1 MKVRTKSCILKGYTL
16 GKCSID
22 VMTEQTNNNNK
33 TEKLQRNSLYR
44 ATCVCTHRRGFEF
57 FCSVN
62 RFNEGG
68 VNVNHNVTCSLTLE
82 CSRIAKEMAM
92 VSGFFSREGGR
103 RCFILASDK
112 NKKDQENLRSKFN
125 KNALTAAVSL
135 ASLEIRSINEEAIN
149 SIRNRIYSLKIFY
162 FLLYR
167 RRYFYLFLKWFST
180 RVSDNRKYVC
190 SRRL

>member
-1 MKVRTKSCILKGYTL
+1 MLNRRYERAKKNLKNYSEIRCIALRVYAN
-16 GKCSID
+16 I
-22 VMTEQTNNNNK
+22 E
-33 TEKLQRNSLYR
+33 
-44 ATCVCTHRRGFEF
+44 
-57 FCSVN
+57 
-62 RFNEGG
+62 G
-68 VNVNHNVTCSLTLE
+68 VNVNHNVTCSLILE

-92 VSGFFSREGGR
+92 VSGFFSKEGGR

-125 KNALTAAVSL
+125 KNALTAIVSL

-167 RRYFYLFLKWFST
+167 RQYFLL
-180 RVSDNRKYVC
+180 VSEMI
-190 SRRL
+190 